1 MDNDNASMAVFTKF
15 LQENGWRY
23 LTDED
28 GAVRGLFSGDDV
40 HRHWY
45 AHLNGDGR
53 FLVFK
58 SFCPV
63 NVSARRRPAA
73 AEYLMRAN
81 WGLNFGNFEMDWSD
95 GQVCFRTSVTTLDES
110 ALSTEALGNLV
121 YINHSTMTRYLP
133 GLLAVTCGSAKPS
146 RAISEAEADLQ
157 PPTEAGEQNGTA
169 PADGNAGSTPRA
181 GKKPRRFSAND
192 N

>member
-1 MDNDNASMAVFTKF
+1 MDNENVAMTSFRKF
-15 LQENGWRY
+15 LEENGWRY
-23 LTDED
+23 LADDD
-28 GAVRGLFSGDDV
+28 GALRGLVSGDNGQC
-40 HRHWY
+40 HWY

-95 GQVCFRTSVTTLDES
+95 GQVSFRTSVTTHELNPSGD
-110 ALSTEALGNLV
+110 ALSHLV
-121 YINHSTMTRYLP
+121 YGNHSTMDRYLA
-133 GLLAVTCGSAKPS
+133 GLLAVACGSASPS
-146 RAISEAEADLQ
+146 KAISEAEKDLQ
-157 PPTEAGEQNGTA
+157 PPATSTKQNAAAATEGDNSDEPPTG
-169 PADGNAGSTPRA
+169 R
-181 GKKPRRFSAND
+181 KPRRFSPND

>member
-1 MDNDNASMAVFTKF
+1 MNESVAMTTFRSF
-15 LQENGWRY
+15 LDENGWRY
-23 LTDED
+23 LTEED
-28 GAVRGLFSGDDV
+28 GSVRGLVLGENGQC
-40 HRHWY
+40 HWY
-45 AHLNGDGR
+45 AYVNGDNR

-95 GQVCFRTSVTTLDES
+95 GQVCFRTSVTTHELNPS
-110 ALSTEALGNLV
+110 SEALRHMMYG
-121 YINHSTMTRYLP
+121 NHSTIDRYLA
-133 GLLAVTCGSAKPS
+133 GLMAVACGSTAPS
-146 RAISEAEADLQ
+146 KAISEAEKDLQ
-157 PPTEAGEQNGTA
+157 QQQATVEEKGAASRDNGEER
-169 PADGNAGSTPRA
+169 RA
-181 GKKPRRFSAND
+181 GRKPRRFSPND